1 MIFEGAARSLFLLA
15 ALSLCA
21 AGEMHGQT
29 PDTVPAS
36 LGDANE
42 SSSDVGS
49 SSASPPIFGDQHQYR
64 RENLLK
70 RLASDFASGQKDL
83 WTSPSKVQ
91 VSDATWLVPLSGVTA
106 GLFTTDAQYSRSLS
120 HNPSTISNY
129 NKLSNAG
136 LAGLVGGAGAMWLFS
151 YKTHNEHWRETGFL
165 AGQAALNSLAMIETM
180 KYSFGRQRPNQGNGD
195 GNFFSGGTSFPSEH
209 TAAAWAVAGVM
220 AHEYPSTWTKILA
233 YGAATAVTVS
243 RVHSLN
249 HFQSDVLIGSLIGNL
264 AAAQVY
270 KKRHDPELG
279 GSSWEMIGDIT
290 REARDRPN
298 RANMGSPFVPL
309 DSWVYPAMDRLIA
322 LGFIQS
328 AMVDSRPWTRFEC
341 ARLLAEAGDRLEF
354 EAQPSSS
361 EATRVYS
368 SLVQEFRDDIEI
380 PGGDNT
386 RASLESLYTRL
397 SGISG
402 QPLSQGYHYDFG
414 QTIIN
419 DYGRPYEEG
428 FNNST
433 GFSAWATESRFV
445 VYASGE
451 FQHAGSAPAMSSA
464 ARQAIGDTQVI
475 PTPAATTTPPID
487 RFQLLDAYAGMTISN
502 WQLTFGKQSLWWGPG
517 AGGPMMFS
525 DNAAPIPMFRVSRVS
540 PFALPGPLKRFG
552 PITLEF
558 FLGQL
563 SGQNFIAAQ
572 TTSDVPA
579 YSPELLGS
587 WASPVSPQPM
597 ISGERFSFKPT
608 PNVEFGFALTTIFAG
623 GDVPFTMHTYIKS
636 IFSAGN
642 TAAPWFPGAPGDRRS
657 GFTLSYRLPL
667 LRNWATF
674 YADGFA
680 DDQFTPVAYW
690 DRSAWTG
697 GLYISHLPK
706 IPKLDLR
713 LEGVYSDVPAGGAI
727 GNGFFYYNGRER
739 MGYSNDGNLIGSW
752 IGRDGQGAQ
761 VWSNYWFTPKN
772 RIQFN
777 FRHEKVSQ
785 QFLPGGGSLTD
796 FGVRGDL
803 WFQNGVGVTSTFQY
817 ERYLFP
823 VIQPGAVRNI
833 TASVELQIQPQKIY
847 RPSLHYVTGRSV
859 PAPNSN

>member
-1 MIFEGAARSLFLLA
+1 MSGRAAARWSLWLALL
-15 ALSLCA
+15 LLCA
-21 AGEMHGQT
+21 AGRVLGQEA
-29 PDTVPAS
+29 DAS
-36 LGDANE
+36 GEPPEEGE
-42 SSSDVGS
+42 SSSKADTN
-49 SSASPPIFGDQHQYR
+49 SAPIDQFPTTPDR

-70 RLASDFASGQKDL
+70 RLANDFVSDQKGL
-83 WTSPSKVQ
+83 WTSPAKLQ
-91 VSDATWLVPLSGVTA
+91 VSDATWLVPLGGITA

-129 NKLSNAG
+129 NKLSNVG

-180 KYSFGRQRPNQGNGD
+180 KYSFGRQRPYQGNGD

-209 TAAAWAVAGVM
+209 AAAAWAVAGVM

-233 YGAATAVTVS
+233 YGAATAVTIS

-298 RANMGSPFVPL
+298 RANMASPFVPL

-354 EAQPSSS
+354 VAQPSSS
-361 EATRVYS
+361 EASRTYA
-368 SLVQEFRDDIEI
+368 SLVSEFRDDIEI

-386 RASLESLYTRL
+386 RASLESVYTRL

-428 FNNST
+428 VNNVT
-433 GFSAWATESRFV
+433 GFSGWATESHFV

-451 FQHAGSAPAMSSA
+451 FQHSGSAPPMSSG
-464 ARQAIGDTQVI
+464 ARQVINDTQGVPV
-475 PTPAATTTPPID
+475 PTGTPVSQID
-487 RFQLLDAYAGMTISN
+487 RFQLLDAYVGMTFRN
-502 WQLTFGKQSLWWGPG
+502 WQFTFGRQSLWWGPG
-517 AGGPMMFS
+517 AGGPMIFS
-525 DNAAPIPMFRVSRVS
+525 TNAAPIPMFRISRAS
-540 PFALPGPLKRFG
+540 PFHPPGPLKILG
-552 PITLEF
+552 PITMELF
-558 FLGQL
+558 VGQI
-563 SGQNFIAAQ
+563 SGHNFIFGES
-572 TTSDVPA
+572 TGFVGDWS
-579 YSPELLGS
+579 
-587 WASPVSPQPM
+587 SPVSPQPM

-608 PNVEFGFALTTIFAG
+608 PNVEFGFSLTTLFAG
-623 GDVPFTMHTYIKS
+623 EGVPFTLHSYLRS
-636 IFSAGN
+636 FLASGN
-642 TAAPWFPGAPGDRRS
+642 GNPGTAQDPGDRRS
-657 GFTLSYRLPL
+657 GFDLSYRLPF

-674 YADGFA
+674 YCDGFT

-697 GLYISHLPK
+697 GLYVSHFPK
-706 IPKLDLR
+706 LPKLDLR
-713 LEGVYSDVPAGGAI
+713 VEGVYTDVPAGGAI
-727 GNGFFYYNGRER
+727 GHGFFYWNDRFV
-739 MGYSNDGNLIGSW
+739 MGYTNEGNLIGSW

-761 VWSNYWFTPKN
+761 AWANYWFTAKN
-772 RIQFN
+772 RLQIN

-796 FGVRGDL
+796 VGVRGDFWL
-803 WFQNGVGVTSTFQY
+803 QNGIGIISSLQY
-817 ERYLFP
+817 ERWLYP
-823 VIQPGAVRNI
+823 VIRPGAVRDV
-833 TASVELQIQPQKIY
+833 TASVELQFHPQQIY
-847 RPSLHYVTGRSV
+847 RPSLHYVRGTATRGDT
-859 PAPNSN
+859 P